1 MWGPATLVTRAASQ
15 ENRWELNKSSCL
27 ELSEQGVYLRHMT
40 GDLGVDRHAGSRRP
54 PLGTTPRRPPH
65 PSPGR
70 RPAPVT
76 CSLGTEGFTRLTAN
90 SPKPGSC
97 WEGNGEPRQREK
109 PAAREE
115 PVKTAS
121 WEEAHVVQ
129 PQSPGTRGSEPALGK
144 GREYMRGAGGSLK
157 ALCLFGSSFVPGQLS
172 PLPGSTRGRRAADR
186 WSERAAR
193 LSRRAVGTE

>member
-1 MWGPATLVTRAASQ
+1 MAVWGPASSVTCAASQ

-76 CSLGTEGFTRLTAN
+76 CSLGTEGFTRPTAN

-121 WEEAHVVQ
+121 WEEAHAVQ
-129 PQSPGTRGSEPALGK
+129 PQSLGTRGSEPAPGK
-144 GREYMRGAGGSLK
+144 GREYMRGAGGVAQS
-157 ALCLFGSSFVPGQLS
+157 ALLVRKQLCPG
-172 PLPGSTRGRRAADR
+172 PAVTP
-186 WSERAAR
+186 AR
-193 LSRRAVGTE
+193 LHEGKTCSRQME